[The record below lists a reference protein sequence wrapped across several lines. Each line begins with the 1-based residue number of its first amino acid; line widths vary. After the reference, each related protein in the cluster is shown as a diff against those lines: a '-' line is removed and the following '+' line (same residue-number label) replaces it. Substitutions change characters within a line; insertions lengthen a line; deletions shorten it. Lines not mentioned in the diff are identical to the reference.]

1 VVGFLVE
8 VLVMIV
14 VDVGKQMNGATFRL
28 NHRTETMLA
37 SHIPGWAPPSDSL
50 FVAADTQWDFER
62 MHGPT
67 WTQVVMLLT
76 GLNEEQIRNLGGVR
90 FVSPADDDEVVYE
103 SLAA

>member
-1 VVGFLVE
+1 

-28 NHRTETMLA
+28 SHRSETMLA
-37 SHIPGWAPPSDSL
+37 SRIPGWSPPSDSL

-76 GLNEEQIRNLGGVR
+76 GLSEEQIRDLGGVR
-90 FVSPADDDEVVYE
+90 FVSPADHDEIVYE